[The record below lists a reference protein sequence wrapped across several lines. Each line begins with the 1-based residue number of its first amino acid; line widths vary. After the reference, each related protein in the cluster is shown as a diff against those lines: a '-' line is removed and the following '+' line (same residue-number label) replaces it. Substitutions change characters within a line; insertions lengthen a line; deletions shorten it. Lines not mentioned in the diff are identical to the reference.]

1 MFSGDSVGWVLIGA
15 CACSVCLYAWSVGAQ
30 SSAGSKTNVANV
42 QANVTARSNDRPIE
56 AAGPV
61 VSSARGVAPLKA
73 AANLRFSRI
82 HDLDRPMMELIEV
95 KMRVR
100 PARVE

>member
-1 MFSGDSVGWVLIGA
+1 MFPGGSVGWVMIGA

-30 SSAGSKTNVANV
+30 SSAGSKTNVAQV

-61 VSSARGVAPLKA
+61 FSSAKSLASLKA
-73 AANLRFSRI
+73 GPNLRCSRI
-82 HDLDRPMMELIEV
+82 HELDRPVPELLEV

-100 PARVE
+100 PAGVE